1 MIYDSKQNVVCVVS
15 AREEHEGGGDAPQ
28 VSLLP
33 PGQPPHWPAA
43 GAQGGV
49 KVENILNEWKF
60 PLCLTP
66 TPLRLNGIIF

>member
-1 MIYDSKQNVVCVVS
+1 MKKKKEISLCPKHITYIVMMIYDSKQNVVCVVS

-49 KVENILNEWKF
+49 KENI
-60 PLCLTP
+60 
-66 TPLRLNGIIF
+66 